1 MLFYFYVLFY
11 NCVDNYSWYKMN
23 NEMDVLE
30 CDFLLREMKVNE
42 VYVYERVKILI

>member
-1 MLFYFYVLFY
+1 
-11 NCVDNYSWYKMN
+11 MN

-42 VYVYERVKILI
+42 VYVYERVKF